1 MAIFDSI
8 SETHRA
14 LTDVGYITDEAT
26 AGIVFFCAEH
36 NKPLLIEGPAGAGKT
51 QLALSVAKAGNRPFI
66 RLQCYQGLTDKQAI
80 GAFSEPLQ
88 KLFSERT
95 DRLAIDSR
103 SEKMRP
109 FEDLALE
116 MNRRPFFNG
125 GPLLDALESEI
136 PAVLLIDEIDKTDYA
151 FEALLLQMLETWEI
165 TVTQLGL
172 VRAKTIPFVVIT
184 SNAERP
190 LGFALRR
197 RCNFTEVEH
206 PTAER
211 EAEIVARKT
220 PHCDPAMH
228 RFIAGL
234 AIALRKESL
243 EKPPSISEMNSVA
256 MALETLGLTEIRPE
270 QKLLFLPMLAKT
282 KDDRR
287 QLINKTGMFE
297 KILED
302 AKVYAA
308 AMTDSQVDLLSRGNG
323 DSKELPA
330 FTEKLIAKDPEDAC
344 LPEDAIPSDTS
355 IGAMIERGPFT
366 ESEAAFV

>member
-26 AGIVFFCAEH
+26 AGTVFFCAAQ
-36 NKPLLIEGPAGAGKT
+36 KRPLLIEGPAGAGKT
-51 QLALSVAKAGNRPFI
+51 QLALSVAKAGNMPFI
-66 RLQCYQGLTDKQAI
+66 RLQCYQGLTKHQAI

-88 KLFSERT
+88 KLFSDRT

-125 GPLLDALESEI
+125 GPLLEALESEI

-165 TVTQLGL
+165 SVTQLGL
-172 VRAKTIPFVVIT
+172 VQAKTIPFVVIT

-206 PTAER
+206 PTPER

-234 AIALRKESL
+234 AVAFRNERF

-256 MALETLGLTEIRPE
+256 MALETLGLTEIRPD
-270 QKLLFLPMLAKT
+270 QKMLFLPLLAKT
-282 KDDRR
+282 SKDR
-287 QLINKTGMFE
+287 QRLINSTGTFE
-297 KILED
+297 QLLEE

-308 AMTDSQVDLLSRGNG
+308 AMTDPQVGQLSRGDT
-323 DSKELPA
+323 DSEQLPA
-330 FTEKLIAKDPEDAC
+330 FTEELIARDPEDIC
-344 LPEDAIPSDTS
+344 LPEDTIPSDIS
-355 IGAMIERGPFT
+355 IVSMNEQYRLAESGA
-366 ESEAAFV
+366 ALV